1 MYHCRDNFVIS
12 KKKKKNV
19 SVGPLKIKDERFW
32 D

>member
-1 MYHCRDNFVIS
+1 MYHCRDNSVIS
-12 KKKKKNV
+12 KKKKNV